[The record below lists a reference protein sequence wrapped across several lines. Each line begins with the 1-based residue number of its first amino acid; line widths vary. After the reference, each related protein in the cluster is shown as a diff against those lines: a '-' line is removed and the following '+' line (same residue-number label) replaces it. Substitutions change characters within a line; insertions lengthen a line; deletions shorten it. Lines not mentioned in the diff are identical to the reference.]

1 MGGRNQ
7 AMTERIERMRIS
19 TPFSFVMLGDT
30 GAWPDPTADAI
41 FTQLLHQAAERVP
54 AFIINLGDLAGPG
67 TPERHARYLE
77 LVEHLDIP
85 NICLIGNHDLENQAG
100 GDAWAEVHGPRN
112 FTFACRDTRF
122 VAIDGASGEDGEIE
136 DTTRID
142 MAGPG
147 QDALTFLEAALAD
160 AREPH
165 RVVLTHAPPNL
176 DGHYAPQQECGFRQ
190 NEAEFLEIIS
200 RHRVSLVCCAH
211 GLGYDHHV
219 RDGIRYVMSGGG
231 GAAVFLSY
239 RETEH
244 ADRAGI
250 FHAVEVTLDGGRAS
264 GRVFQA
270 FAPPDSPPAR
280 SF

>member
-1 MGGRNQ
+1 
-7 AMTERIERMRIS
+7 
-19 TPFSFVMLGDT
+19 MLGDT

-41 FTQLLHQAAERVP
+41 FAQLLRQAAQREP
-54 AFIINLGDLAGPG
+54 AFIVNLGDLAGPG
-67 TPERHARYLE
+67 TPDRHAHYLE
-77 LVEHLDIP
+77 LVRDLEIP
-85 NICLIGNHDLENQAG
+85 NVCLIGNHDLEDPAG
-100 GDAWAEVHGPRN
+100 AAAWARAHGRRN
-112 FTFACRDTRF
+112 FTFAHGDTRF
-122 VAIDGASGEDGEIE
+122 VAIDGASGEHGEIE

-147 QDALTFLEAALAD
+147 RAALAYLDAELAD

-190 NEAEFLEIIS
+190 NEREFLALLQ
-200 RHRVSLVCCAH
+200 RHGVQLVCCAH

-219 RDGIRYVMSGGG
+219 HHGVRYVMSGGG

-239 RETEH
+239 RETAH

-250 FHAVEVTLDGGRAS
+250 YHAVELTLDGAAVS
-264 GRVFQA
+264 GQVFQA
-270 FAPPDSPPAR
+270 FAPTAGPPVR